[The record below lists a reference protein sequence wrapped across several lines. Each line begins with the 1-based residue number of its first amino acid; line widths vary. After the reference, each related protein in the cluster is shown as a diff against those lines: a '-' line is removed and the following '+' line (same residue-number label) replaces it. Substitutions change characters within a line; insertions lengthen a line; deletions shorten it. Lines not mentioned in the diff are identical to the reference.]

1 MVPYDGYEHL
11 VYFKNPSYGFF
22 LFTSDNSGAGN
33 RAAVRA
39 EMTES
44 SSYYA
49 KIRFTGVTE
58 ETVISYS
65 ISGYE
70 YSVEEQRYMAGYNRS
85 GESKAWSNPLVSTQE
100 HAKILE
106 EWIAAY
112 LLGDVDYQME
122 WTGDPSVD
130 ANDLFELETKYGN
143 VFVKSYENTL
153 YFNGRWTGSM
163 KARKVVE

>member
-1 MVPYDGYEHL
+1 
-11 VYFKNPSYGFF
+11 
-22 LFTSDNSGAGN
+22 
-33 RAAVRA
+33 
-39 EMTES
+39 
-44 SSYYA
+44 
-49 KIRFTGVTE
+49 
-58 ETVISYS
+58 
-65 ISGYE
+65 
-70 YSVEEQRYMAGYNRS
+70 MAGYNRS